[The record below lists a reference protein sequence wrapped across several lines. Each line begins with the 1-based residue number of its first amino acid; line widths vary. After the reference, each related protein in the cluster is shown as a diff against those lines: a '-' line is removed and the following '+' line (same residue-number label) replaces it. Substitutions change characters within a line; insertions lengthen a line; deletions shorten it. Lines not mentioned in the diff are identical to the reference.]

1 MENTNLAMDDLSSRQ
16 IRQLKK
22 QAHGI
27 RPRVQIG
34 KNGINENI
42 ISNIDKILHD
52 HELIKIKYLD
62 HKIQRKSLTAIISE
76 KTDSIILDEIGNTVI
91 LFRRSSDHIKRK
103 IDPGKP

>member
-1 MENTNLAMDDLSSRQ
+1 MDDLSTRQ

-34 KNGINENI
+34 KNGINEDI

-52 HELIKIKYLD
+52 HELIKIKYLE
-62 HKIQRKSLTAIISE
+62 HKTQRNNLTAIISE
-76 KTDSIILDEIGNTVI
+76 KTDSKIIDMIGNTAI
-91 LFRRSSDHIKRK
+91 LFRRSTDHKKRK